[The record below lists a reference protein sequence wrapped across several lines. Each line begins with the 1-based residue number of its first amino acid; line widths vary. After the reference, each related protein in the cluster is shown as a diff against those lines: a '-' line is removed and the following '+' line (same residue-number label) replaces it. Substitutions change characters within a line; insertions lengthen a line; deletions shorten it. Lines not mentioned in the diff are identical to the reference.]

1 MILIESIVIMRNFE
15 NYRNNNELIELRND
29 TEKLFLNNAY
39 KAEVY
44 TDVEDEDYPTV
55 ISLCGVVNYKG
66 TKKTF
71 IEVEVHNLFDI
82 ESGEKYVY
90 LINDDCYS
98 ISSSE
103 IKDLSRVERKIETE
117 EINYIRKVIEQTV
130 WQT

>member
-1 MILIESIVIMRNFE
+1 MRNFE
-15 NYRNNNELIELRND
+15 KYRNNNELIELRND

>member
-1 MILIESIVIMRNFE
+1 MILIECIVIMRNFE

-98 ISSSE
+98 ISSLE
-103 IKDLSRVERKIETE
+103 IKDLSRVERKIEKE
-117 EINYIRKVIEQTV
+117 EINYIRKVIEHTV